1 MATKL
6 PTETYL
12 RYWEAA
18 ALQEIGIEIKV
29 DPNDQAMF
37 MNALY
42 DARKMFGGYEDMIV
56 LQPNPPGTIF
66 IRKKELTE
74 MEE

>member
-1 MATKL
+1 MATKA
-6 PTETYL
+6 PPETYL

-37 MNALY
+37 INAL
-42 DARKMFGGYEDMIV
+42 
-56 LQPNPPGTIF
+56 
-66 IRKKELTE
+66 
-74 MEE
+74 

>member
-1 MATKL
+1 MATKA
-6 PTETYL
+6 PQETYL

-29 DPNDQAMF
+29 EPGDQAMF
-37 MNALY
+37 MNYLY